1 MNRLRIGE
9 MAKMNYVTVQTLR
22 HYDQVGLL
30 EPAHVDDE
38 TGYRYYDIRQSAK
51 LDLIQYFKSMGMSL
65 DKIKE
70 KFDKKD
76 AMVIRETLREHQSWL
91 EEQIQEY
98 QLKHRAAERC
108 VYNLDRYLGASQKGT
123 INLQHI
129 PERTIFCHD
138 SGIDLYQN
146 TLDTYEIMIRQL
158 KQQAILQHVPMV
170 YFCNVGTIVRHED
183 LMADRFVST
192 ETFLFMDEG
201 LIPSE
206 LLETVAGGDY
216 LCAYCHAFEEEIDC
230 AQQLFTAVK
239 DKGYTIDGDYL
250 CEVVTELPLF
260 RQEERNM
267 FIKLQIKVKSP

>member
-30 EPAHVDDE
+30 EPAHVDEE

-65 DKIKE
+65 DKIRE

-76 AMVIRETLREHQSWL
+76 AMVIRETLREHQTWL
-91 EEQIQEY
+91 EEQIQDY

-108 VYNLDRYLGASQKGT
+108 VHNLDRYLRASQKGS
-123 INLQHI
+123 INVQHI
-129 PERTIFCHD
+129 PERKIFCHD

-158 KQQAILQHVPMV
+158 KQHAILQHVPMV
-170 YFCNVGTIVRHED
+170 YFCNVGTVVRYED
-183 LMADRFVST
+183 LLADRFVST

-201 LIPSE
+201 LIPGE
-206 LLETVAGGDY
+206 LLETVAEGDY
-216 LCAYCHAFEEEIDC
+216 LCAYCHAFEEEIAC
-230 AQQLFTAVK
+230 ARRLFQAVK
-239 DKGYTIDGDYL
+239 EGGYTIDGDYL

-267 FIKLQIKVKSP
+267 FIKLQIKVKTP

>member
-22 HYDQVGLL
+22 HYDQIGLL
-30 EPAHVDDE
+30 EPAHVDEE

-76 AMVIRETLREHQSWL
+76 AMVIRETLREHQAWL

-108 VYNLDRYLGASQKGT
+108 VHNLDRYLRASQKGA

-129 PERTIFCHD
+129 PERKIFCHD

-158 KQQAILQHVPMV
+158 KEHAILQHVPMV
-170 YFCNVGTIVRHED
+170 YFCNVGTVVRHED

-192 ETFLFMDEG
+192 ETFLFMDED
-201 LIPSE
+201 LIPNE
-206 LLETVAGGDY
+206 LLETVAAGEY
-216 LCAYCHAFEEEIDC
+216 LCAYCYAFEEEIDC
-230 AQQLFTAVK
+230 AQRLFEAVK
-239 DKGYTIDGDYL
+239 EKGYLIDGDYL

-267 FIKLQIKVKSP
+267 FIKLQVKVKIP